1 MRLDETIYSQYKH
14 KTNKT
19 MKTFSIA
26 ISLENEINIISY
38 QSEKKDFKREMILV
52 IRFVNMQICNIKSV
66 EKIHNH
72 KLKIVSDKDTIYDVS
87 WKTAILWDE
96 SELD

>member
-1 MRLDETIYSQYKH
+1 
-14 KTNKT
+14 

-72 KLKIVSDKDTIYDVS
+72 KLKIVSDKNTIYDVS